1 MALSTH
7 IQHPLPN
14 LSGQKS
20 HTSPKERSGWVV
32 EKDQMHTFENVPSRK
47 CGETPPP
54 ALLTLL
60 VMEI

>member
-32 EKDQMHTFENVPSRK
+32 EKDQMHTF
-47 CGETPPP
+47 
-54 ALLTLL
+54 
-60 VMEI
+60 